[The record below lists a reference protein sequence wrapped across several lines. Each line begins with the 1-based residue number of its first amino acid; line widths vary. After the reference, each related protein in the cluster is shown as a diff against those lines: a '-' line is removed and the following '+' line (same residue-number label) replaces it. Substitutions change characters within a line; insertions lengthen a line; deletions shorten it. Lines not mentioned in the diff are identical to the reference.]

1 MAKRKRRRALGSA
14 KMGGY
19 PKHVSSTRAIL
30 TDWHGKKIADGKIV
44 SCTRLR
50 PGQRGSQ
57 WSNQR
62 CSYRFEIDGRWYHG
76 RGYGEGM
83 SLNLTPMKRVPRR

>member
-1 MAKRKRRRALGSA
+1 MAKRRKRRALGSA

-30 TDWHGKKIADGKIV
+30 NDGRGKKIGEGEIV
-44 SCTRLR
+44 SCTRVR
-50 PGQRGSQ
+50 PGQRGS
-57 WSNQR
+57 WISNER
-62 CSYRFEIDGRWYHG
+62 CSYRFQIDGRWYHG

-83 SLNLTPMKRVPRR
+83 SLSLTPMKRAPR